1 MKKQSIIFIIVI
13 FLLLLIGCQEQNEP
27 TTDAPLD
34 NFFANTEL
42 NYGEYVFIFEDVVAR
57 AKAFDLEDKTLEKW
71 VIRALGDE
79 KLSNKR
85 DLTPDEAL
93 KIAKKNQV
101 ENQAWIT
108 VAEEKY
114 EVKVTE
120 EELDQWISA
129 GPDQT
134 DIPQQKAFADA
145 LKLSLEELNHEFD
158 RELYK
163 QTLSWE
169 KLIPVLEK
177 KYETKDQE
185 VLLDKYMEQVEQEKK
200 NQMKKTT
207 GI

>member
-1 MKKQSIIFIIVI
+1 MKKQSTIFIIVL

-27 TTDAPLD
+27 STDAPLD
-34 NFFANTEL
+34 NIFANTEL
-42 NYGEYVFIFEDVVAR
+42 NYGEYVFIFEDVVGR
-57 AKAFDLEDKTLEKW
+57 AKAMELEDKTLEKW
-71 VIRALGDE
+71 VIRAFGDE

-93 KIAKKNQV
+93 KIAKENQA

-114 EVKVTE
+114 DVKVTD

-129 GPDQT
+129 GPDQS
-134 DIPQQKAFADA
+134 DIPQQQAFADA

-177 KYETKDQE
+177 KYETNDQE
-185 VLLDKYMEQVEQEKK
+185 ILLDKYLEQVEQEEKSK
-200 NQMKKTT
+200 
-207 GI
+207 